1 MSNIAERI
9 YEIMQYLPDDK
20 AAEILDFA
28 EFVKARESQDEEKF
42 FAVAGLWE
50 GRGLD
55 QAQLRK
61 EAWPD
66 RQI

>member
-1 MSNIAERI
+1 MSSITERI
-9 YEIMQYLPDDK
+9 HEILQDLPENK

>member
-1 MSNIAERI
+1 MSNITERVH
-9 YEIMQYLPDDK
+9 EILKDLPENK
-20 AAEILDFA
+20 VAEILDFA
-28 EFVKARESQDEEKF
+28 EFVKARENQDEEKF